1 MYVQCMLKLILIKI
15 NVSTMP
21 LKETHTAFMLTIL
34 EYLVMAC
41 PRGCSLLLSAL
52 PTMDRKSPVEQM
64 VSEI

>member
-34 EYLVMAC
+34 EYLVMALSKRMLTVALC
-41 PRGCSLLLSAL
+41 PSNYGQEESCGTDGL
-52 PTMDRKSPVEQM
+52 
-64 VSEI
+64 